1 MYYAHTHTHT
11 PRARVLEGWPKCQ
24 PQSASGIVT
33 FKRLTRAEPAAAA
46 AQHEQHQQ
54 RPSGSSSQSV
64 ELKTK
69 HAQPTASFLHTH
81 SLPLQLTPLLACP
94 TLAPLATRYFHTATL
109 EVSQP
114 SGRGVSRVAL
124 NRLSVCG
131 LSASQRLSECCPL
144 WVCYGVC

>member
-1 MYYAHTHTHT
+1 M
-11 PRARVLEGWPKCQ
+11 
-24 PQSASGIVT
+24 T
-33 FKRLTRAEPAAAA
+33 FKRLTRAEPAA

-69 HAQPTASFLHTH
+69 HAQPTASYLHTHTHTH
-81 SLPLQLTPLLACP
+81 SLPHQLTPLLACP

-131 LSASQRLSECCPL
+131 LSATLRVLSSVGVLRCVL
-144 WVCYGVC
+144 VCVSWCVGAQSSVAYFVALLAA